1 MKVFHEIY
9 NTTKH
14 FIKQL
19 DYDHVGA
26 YAAQSS
32 FFVILSAFPI
42 LMLLLAILQY
52 TPVTEQFL
60 LDSIMELTPDNLD
73 NLIEHVIVE
82 MYHHSN
88 ITIVSLTA
96 LTALWSSSR
105 AVLALIK
112 GLNSVFGINENRNY
126 FQLRVVATIYTII
139 FLLVIVFALGFMVF
153 GNNIL
158 ELLQLAQLFIELKML
173 YIPIVL
179 TTAFIYLYKIVPN
192 KQYSL
197 SDHLPG
203 AIFTSFGWIAFSGAY
218 SFYIDNF
225 MSSTYLYGSLTTVV
239 LLMLW
244 IYICMYILFIG
255 AEINVQFKDEF
266 HSIREHLRDL

>member
-1 MKVFHEIY
+1 MKVFQNIY
-9 NTTKH
+9 GTTKH

-60 LDSIMELTPDNLD
+60 LDSIIELTPDNLD
-73 NLIEHVIVE
+73 KLIEHVVVE

-88 ITIVSLTA
+88 ITIVSITA

-139 FLLVIVFALGFMVF
+139 FLLIIVFALGFMVF

-173 YIPIVL
+173 YIPIIL
-179 TTAFIYLYKIVPN
+179 TAAFIYLYKIVPN

-203 AIFTSFGWIAFSGAY
+203 AIFTSLGWIAFSGAY

-225 MSSTYLYGSLTTVV
+225 MSSTYLYGSLTSVV

-266 HSIREHLRDL
+266 HALRKYVQDK